1 MQNSSRKTFGRLL
14 IDASMITEEQLN
26 EAIVTQKET
35 GKKLGEVLKDNGVIT
50 QDDIIQV
57 LEFQLGI
64 PHVNLDRFDIEP
76 EALRKVPEHLAKRHE
91 LIPIKITDDNKLVV
105 AMSDPLNIFAIDDV
119 KIYSGLEVIPNI
131 ASSDDIRK
139 AIGKYFSSQQ
149 AVAVAEQFK
158 KDTGRDS
165 KDDDNVEEL
174 VNSAPIVMLVNN
186 IFEQAVKSR
195 ASDIHIEP
203 QEKYIKVRYR
213 IDGELREIMK
223 YDVDLLPAIVTR
235 IKITGGMDIAEKR
248 IPQDG
253 RMTITVDSNTYDL
266 RLSILPTVHGEKVVT
281 RITSKTS
288 FVKDKAQ
295 LGFYTD
301 DLEKFSAIL
310 RNPHGIILVTG
321 PTGSG
326 KSTTLY
332 AAVKDLN
339 KNDVN
344 IITVE
349 DPVESKIE
357 GINQV
362 QVNTKAGL
370 TFAAALRSI
379 LRQDPDIIMIG
390 EIRDGET
397 ASIAISAAI
406 TGHLVLSTLHTNDS
420 ASSISRLVDMGV
432 EPFLVGSSVVGII
445 AQRLVRKICPKC
457 VEEYDPDESELKILT
472 NDFDITDVA
481 DLKLSKGIGCSFCN
495 HSGYRG
501 RLGVYEIMTITA
513 KVRQAINS
521 RANTDV
527 IKQAAVDDG
536 MKTLRLNCM
545 QMVLDGKTT
554 LSELLRIAYANE

>member
-521 RANTDV
+521 KANTDV